1 MGVIELSKQLA
12 TDFGKGFS
20 YANLW
25 NFRQFYLTWHQE
37 EKFYTLRRELT
48 WSHYRLIMRVDNRI
62 ARDFY
67 IHESVD
73 QKWSTRV
80 LERNINSLLNERM
93 LSNQNANSPIQ
104 ATTATNTTQ
113 PRDFIK
119 DPYVLEF
126 LDLPENPWPQE
137 RSIESAIL
145 DHLQSFLLE
154 MGPGFSFVGR
164 QYRISTE
171 TKHFYVDLVFGLIL
185 CTQKDETVVRYSSLK
200 ESEQIFASR
209 YRLVLPTEEK
219 LASELERE

>member
-1 MGVIELSKQLA
+1 M
-12 TDFGKGFS
+12 
-20 YANLW
+20 
-25 NFRQFYLTWHQE
+25 
-37 EKFYTLRRELT
+37 
-48 WSHYRLIMRVDNRI
+48 
-62 ARDFY
+62 
-67 IHESVD
+67 
-73 QKWSTRV
+73 
-80 LERNINSLLNERM
+80 LERNINSLLKERM

-185 CTQKDETVVRYSSLK
+185 CTQKDETVGRYSILK
-200 ESEQIFASR
+200 EGEQIFASR
-209 YRLVLPTEEK
+209 YRLVLPTEEE